1 MAAPVKALDATPARV
16 GYPIMLLAFG
26 TSMVGVGIGSY
37 GLPLFVLTTTGSAT
51 LTGWIAA
58 AALVGSLLT
67 GGLMGP
73 LIDRVGMRRAWIFSL
88 AGGSTT
94 AALTV
99 ALFAAG
105 LLPPWLLV
113 SLSFVRSC
121 VESPGRVA
129 IFGMIP
135 AVAEA
140 SGRNLARA
148 NGTVRAMNGVSNLA
162 SPIAAGIIAAVLGS
176 VFTILADA
184 VCALLALT
192 VALVFLRRP
201 TMTTI
206 DEVNATR
213 PRRRSYQREFREAI
227 RYFWSDRLLR
237 TLICFTVFFAALD
250 AAIANIGLTL
260 YAQQVLGS
268 VTWYGVLVSCFGLG
282 SLAGTV
288 GYSVFGHRAPPRGLY
303 LSAYLGFALVVLLL
317 SVNDHTAVALGLMV
331 VAGVLT
337 SPIDLLYLAAL
348 QERVPERMFGRV
360 TSVATTVISGPGPVA
375 VALVTWL
382 ITGVGAHAAFALIGG
397 CYLVVAV
404 SLLFVR
410 SLHQLRPPKPVTTT
424 AEVSS

>member
-1 MAAPVKALDATPARV
+1 MAAPVTVREIPQARV
-16 GYPIMLLAFG
+16 GYPIMLLAFAI
-26 TSMVGVGIGSY
+26 SMVGVGMGSY
-37 GLPLFVLTTTGSAT
+37 GLPLFVLNTTGSAT

-58 AALVGSLLT
+58 VSLVGALLT
-67 GGLMGP
+67 GSLMGP
-73 LIDRVGMRRAWIFSL
+73 LIDRVGMRRAWLFSL

-99 ALFAAG
+99 ALHAAG

-135 AVAEA
+135 AVSAA
-140 SGRNLARA
+140 AGRNLARA

-162 SPIAAGIIAAVLGS
+162 SPIAAGIVASAFGS
-176 VFTILADA
+176 VYTIAADA
-184 VCALLALT
+184 VAAVLALT
-192 VALVFLRRP
+192 VALFFLRLP
-201 TMTTI
+201 TLTTI
-206 DEVNATR
+206 DDTNAAR

-237 TLICFTVFFAALD
+237 TLICFTVFFAGLD
-250 AAIANIGLTL
+250 TAIANIGLTL

-288 GYSVFGHRAPPRGLY
+288 GYSIFGHRAPPRGLY

-317 SVNDHTAVALGLMV
+317 SVNDHTAVALALMV
-331 VAGVLT
+331 LAGVLT

-348 QERVPERMFGRV
+348 QERVPQRLFGRV

-382 ITGVGAHAAFALIGG
+382 ITGVGAHAAFAVIGG
-397 CYLVVAV
+397 CYLAVAV

-410 SLHQLRPPKPVTTT
+410 TLHQLRPPKPVTE
-424 AEVSS
+424 AS